1 MGEFG
6 AIKVVSL
13 FIPGLNLTIQVNPV
27 TIFTTWGICLFLI
40 GIASVVSYRLRKIP
54 SRFQALVEL
63 LYEAFRDLTIE
74 TIGGI
79 GHRYVPY
86 IFTLFLFVL
95 LSNWISIIPIF
106 SSPTG
111 DLNTCLGLGL
121 IAFFTAHGTSIKER
135 GIGGYLK
142 MYLEPFPFLLPS
154 NLVSEIGKL
163 ISHSFRLFGNI
174 YAGGIVVALIPFIVL
189 KLLGAWGVPLLLVMM
204 PVIKGFFDVFVGAVQ
219 AFVFALLAA
228 AYISVLL

>member
-6 AIKVVSL
+6 TIKVVSL
-13 FIPGLNLTIQVNPV
+13 FIPGFNLTVQVNPV

-40 GIASVVSYRLRKIP
+40 GVASVASYRLRKIP
-54 SRFQALVEL
+54 SRFQALIEL
-63 LYEAFRDLTIE
+63 LYESFRSLTIE
-74 TIGGI
+74 TIGEI

-95 LSNWISIIPIF
+95 FSNWISVIPIF

-121 IAFFTAHGTSIKER
+121 IAFFIAHGTSMKER

-204 PVIKGFFDVFVGAVQ
+204 PVLKAFFDVFVGAVQ